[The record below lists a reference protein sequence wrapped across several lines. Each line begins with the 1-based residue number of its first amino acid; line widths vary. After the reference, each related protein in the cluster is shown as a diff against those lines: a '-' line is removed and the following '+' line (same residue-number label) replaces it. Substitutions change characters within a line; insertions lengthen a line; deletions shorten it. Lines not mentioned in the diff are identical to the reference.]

1 MIDIPEGVAAIHD
14 GVFYQCDELKFVTL
28 PKTIQYIGNEV
39 FDACDKL
46 SFIKFNGT
54 KEEFRKTNMDKH
66 TSWLSGSSIRKV
78 KCTDGD
84 INIQ

>member
-1 MIDIPEGVAAIHD
+1 MVEIPEGVAAIHNS
-14 GVFYQCDELKFVTL
+14 VFYQCDELKFVTL

-46 SFIKFNGT
+46 SFIRFNGT
-54 KEEFRKTNMDKH
+54 KEEFHKTDMNKH
-66 TSWLSGSSIRKV
+66 LDWLLGSSIRKV
-78 KCTDGD
+78 QCKDGD